1 MQAMRRVRNEKD
13 FLMKCVAALAML
25 LVPLPLMFVFE
36 VTAFKGFMLWHYPIY
51 YAVAAIS
58 AASGYFLMCLRRSR
72 HTPKTIFL
80 VNTLIALTATVLV
93 VLVAVVSSQINN
105 VLGENGFNVFYF
117 CVALMPSVIV
127 WYLLGMSLKKNR
139 FDDIFTPIWLGIYL
153 VETFICYIFC
163 CVMSADM
170 EYLGA
175 SEHRISVLLVV
186 MALLMVLLINQ
197 SNIRSEIDRR
207 RNTNLIVPKG
217 LRLYNAKLIAIV
229 GAVILAALMLK
240 DYVAAGLT
248 WLVKMTVKIIDT
260 LLFNIRFLQTEQMTP
275 EDTQLPDSDILSAE
289 GGSRDFLLY
298 ILVVVIVVL
307 VIVFRKKILS
317 LMRKIAGR
325 IFGKYSVDDT
335 VQEVYDDYTDCYEE
349 LDIRQERIVNETD
362 KDCLKRYRK
371 AKDNNEKFRLGYR
384 LYAMWLSKRSTEDIS
399 TKTVEQH
406 RIISEKLYHG
416 TNNIRAFS
424 DSYSK
429 IRYDDEPATADDIL
443 LSDSL
448 INELYK

>member
-1 MQAMRRVRNEKD
+1 MKKD

-36 VTAFKGFMLWHYPIY
+36 VTAFKGFTLWHYPIY

-93 VLVAVVSSQINN
+93 VLVAVGSSQINN

-163 CVMSADM
+163 CAMSADM

-186 MALLMVLLINQ
+186 MALLTVLLINQ

-240 DYVAAGLT
+240 DYVAVGLT

-275 EDTQLPDSDILSAE
+275 EDTQLPDSDFLSAE
-289 GGSRDFLLY
+289 GESRDFLLY

-335 VQEVYDDYTDCYEE
+335 VQEVYDDYTDSYEE

-406 RIISEKLYHG
+406 RLISEKLYHG
-416 TNNIRAFS
+416 TNNIGAFS

-429 IRYDDEPATADDIL
+429 IRYDDEPATADDVL

>member
-1 MQAMRRVRNEKD
+1 MKKD

-36 VTAFKGFMLWHYPIY
+36 VTAFKGFILWHYPIY

-80 VNTLIALTATVLV
+80 VNTLMALTATVLI

-186 MALLMVLLINQ
+186 MALLTVLLINQ

-275 EDTQLPDSDILSAE
+275 EDTQLPDSDFLSAE
-289 GGSRDFLLY
+289 GESRDFLLY

-335 VQEVYDDYTDCYEE
+335 VQEVYDDYTDSYEE
-349 LDIRQERIVNETD
+349 FDIRQERIVNETD

-416 TNNIRAFS
+416 TNNIGAFS

>member
-1 MQAMRRVRNEKD
+1 MKKD

-36 VTAFKGFMLWHYPIY
+36 VTAFKGFTLWHYPIY

-58 AASGYFLMCLRRSR
+58 AASGYFLICLRRSR

-80 VNTLIALTATVLV
+80 VNTLMALTATVLV

-139 FDDIFTPIWLGIYL
+139 FDDIFTPVWLGIYL

-186 MALLMVLLINQ
+186 MALLTVLLINQ

-207 RNTNLIVPKG
+207 RNTNLIVPRG

-248 WLVKMTVKIIDT
+248 WLAKMTVKIIDT

-289 GGSRDFLLY
+289 GESRDFLLY

-335 VQEVYDDYTDCYEE
+335 VQEVYDDYTDSYEE

-406 RIISEKLYHG
+406 RIISEKVYHG
-416 TNNIRAFS
+416 TNNIGAFS

>member
-1 MQAMRRVRNEKD
+1 MKKD

-25 LVPLPLMFVFE
+25 LVPMPLMFVFE
-36 VTAFKGFMLWHYPIY
+36 VTAFKGFTLWHYPIY

-80 VNTLIALTATVLV
+80 VNTLMALTATVLV

-139 FDDIFTPIWLGIYL
+139 FDDIFTPVWLGIYL

-186 MALLMVLLINQ
+186 MALLTVLLINQ

-207 RNTNLIVPKG
+207 RNTNLIVPRG

-248 WLVKMTVKIIDT
+248 WLAKMTVKIIDT

-289 GGSRDFLLY
+289 GESRDFLLY

-335 VQEVYDDYTDCYEE
+335 VQEVYDDYTDSYEE

-406 RIISEKLYHG
+406 RIISEKVYHG
-416 TNNIRAFS
+416 TNNIGAFS

>member
-1 MQAMRRVRNEKD
+1 MKKD
-13 FLMKCVAALAML
+13 FLMKCVAALTML

-80 VNTLIALTATVLV
+80 VNTLMALTATVLI

-186 MALLMVLLINQ
+186 MALLTVLLINQ

-275 EDTQLPDSDILSAE
+275 EDTQLPDSDFLSAE
-289 GGSRDFLLY
+289 GESRDFLLY

-335 VQEVYDDYTDCYEE
+335 VQEVYDDYTDSYEE
-349 LDIRQERIVNETD
+349 FDIRQERIVNETD

-416 TNNIRAFS
+416 TNNIGAFS

>member
-1 MQAMRRVRNEKD
+1 MKKD

-25 LVPLPLMFVFE
+25 LIPLPLMFVFE

-51 YAVAAIS
+51 YALAAIS

-80 VNTLIALTATVLV
+80 LNMLMALTATVLV

-139 FDDIFTPIWLGIYL
+139 FDDIFTPVWLGIYL

-186 MALLMVLLINQ
+186 MALLTVLLINQ

-275 EDTQLPDSDILSAE
+275 EDTQLPDSDFLSAE
-289 GGSRDFLLY
+289 GESRDFLLY

-335 VQEVYDDYTDCYEE
+335 VQEVYDDYTDSYEE

-406 RIISEKLYHG
+406 RLISEKLYHG
-416 TNNIRAFS
+416 TNNIGAFS

-429 IRYDDEPATADDIL
+429 IRYDDEPATNDDIH

>member
-1 MQAMRRVRNEKD
+1 MKKD

-25 LVPLPLMFVFE
+25 LVSLPLMFVFE

-80 VNTLIALTATVLV
+80 VNMLMALTATALV
-93 VLVAVVSSQINN
+93 VIVAVVSSQINN

-153 VETFICYIFC
+153 AETFICYIFC

-186 MALLMVLLINQ
+186 MALLTVLLINQ

-240 DYVAAGLT
+240 DYVAAGLI
-248 WLVKMTVKIIDT
+248 WLAKMTVKIIDT

-335 VQEVYDDYTDCYEE
+335 VQEVYDDYTDSYEE

-416 TNNIRAFS
+416 TNNIGAFS

>member
-1 MQAMRRVRNEKD
+1 MKKD

-80 VNTLIALTATVLV
+80 VNTLMALTATVLI

-186 MALLMVLLINQ
+186 MALLTVLLINQ

-229 GAVILAALMLK
+229 VAVILAALMLK

-275 EDTQLPDSDILSAE
+275 EDTQLPDSDFLSAE
-289 GGSRDFLLY
+289 GESRDFLLY

-335 VQEVYDDYTDCYEE
+335 VQEVYDDYTDSYEE
-349 LDIRQERIVNETD
+349 FDIRQERIVNETD

-416 TNNIRAFS
+416 TNNIGAFS

>member
-1 MQAMRRVRNEKD
+1 MKKD

-80 VNTLIALTATVLV
+80 VNTLMALTATVLI

-186 MALLMVLLINQ
+186 MALLTVLLINQ

-260 LLFNIRFLQTEQMTP
+260 LLFNIRFLQTEQLTP
-275 EDTQLPDSDILSAE
+275 DDTKLPDSDILSAE
-289 GGSRDFLLY
+289 GESRDFLLY

-317 LMRKIAGR
+317 LFRKIAGR
-325 IFGKYSVDDT
+325 IFGKYSADDT
-335 VQEVYDDYTDCYEE
+335 VQEVYDDYTDSYEE

-416 TNNIRAFS
+416 TNNIGAFS

-443 LSDSL
+443 LSDNL

>member
-1 MQAMRRVRNEKD
+1 MKKD

-51 YAVAAIS
+51 YAVAAIA

-80 VNTLIALTATVLV
+80 VNMLMALTATVLV

-163 CVMSADM
+163 CAMSADM

-186 MALLMVLLINQ
+186 MALLTVLLINQ

-240 DYVAAGLT
+240 DYVAEGLT

-289 GGSRDFLLY
+289 GKSRDFLLY

-335 VQEVYDDYTDCYEE
+335 VQEVYDDYTDSYEE

-416 TNNIRAFS
+416 TNNIGAFS

-429 IRYDDEPATADDIL
+429 IRYDDEPATNDDIH

-448 INELYK
+448 INELYNKCVIIST

>member
-1 MQAMRRVRNEKD
+1 MKKD

-36 VTAFKGFMLWHYPIY
+36 VTAFKGFTLWHYPIY

-163 CVMSADM
+163 CAMSADM

-186 MALLMVLLINQ
+186 MALLTVLLINQ

-240 DYVAAGLT
+240 DYVAVGLT

-275 EDTQLPDSDILSAE
+275 EDTQLPDSDFLSAE
-289 GGSRDFLLY
+289 GESRDFLLY

-335 VQEVYDDYTDCYEE
+335 VQEVYDDYTDSYEE

-416 TNNIRAFS
+416 TNNIGAFS

>member
-1 MQAMRRVRNEKD
+1 MKKD

-80 VNTLIALTATVLV
+80 VNMLIALTATALV

-186 MALLMVLLINQ
+186 MALLTVLLINQ

-275 EDTQLPDSDILSAE
+275 EDTKLPDSDILSAE
-289 GGSRDFLLY
+289 GESRDFLLY

-325 IFGKYSVDDT
+325 IFGKYSADDT
-335 VQEVYDDYTDCYEE
+335 VQEVYDDYTDSYEE

-362 KDCLKRYRK
+362 KDCLKHYRK

-399 TKTVEQH
+399 TKTVEQN

-416 TNNIRAFS
+416 TNNIGAFS

-443 LSDSL
+443 LSDNL

>member
-1 MQAMRRVRNEKD
+1 MKKD

-51 YAVAAIS
+51 YAVAAIA
-58 AASGYFLMCLRRSR
+58 AASGYFLMCLRRSW

-80 VNTLIALTATVLV
+80 LNMLMALTATVLV

-186 MALLMVLLINQ
+186 MALLTVLLINQ

-275 EDTQLPDSDILSAE
+275 EDTQLPDSDFLSAE
-289 GGSRDFLLY
+289 GESRDFLLY

-325 IFGKYSVDDT
+325 IFGKYSVDDA
-335 VQEVYDDYTDCYEE
+335 VQEVYDDYTDSYEE

-416 TNNIRAFS
+416 TNNIGAFS

-429 IRYDDEPATADDIL
+429 IRYDDESATADDIL
-443 LSDSL
+443 LSDSI

>member
-1 MQAMRRVRNEKD
+1 MKKD

-51 YAVAAIS
+51 YAVAAIA

-80 VNTLIALTATVLV
+80 VNTLMALTATVLV

-117 CVALMPSVIV
+117 CVSLMPSVIV

-139 FDDIFTPIWLGIYL
+139 FDEIFTPVWLGIYL

-163 CVMSADM
+163 CAMSADM

-186 MALLMVLLINQ
+186 MALLTVLLINQ

-275 EDTQLPDSDILSAE
+275 EDTQLPDSDFLSAAGE
-289 GGSRDFLLY
+289 SRDFLLY

-335 VQEVYDDYTDCYEE
+335 VQEVYDDYTDSYEE

-416 TNNIRAFS
+416 TNNIGAFS

-429 IRYDDEPATADDIL
+429 IRYDDEPATADDII

>member
-1 MQAMRRVRNEKD
+1 MKKD

-186 MALLMVLLINQ
+186 MALLTVLLINQ

-248 WLVKMTVKIIDT
+248 WLAKMTVKIIDT

-275 EDTQLPDSDILSAE
+275 EDTQLPDSDFLSAE
-289 GGSRDFLLY
+289 GESRDFLLY

-325 IFGKYSVDDT
+325 IFGKYSVDDA
-335 VQEVYDDYTDCYEE
+335 VQEVYDDYTDSYEE

-416 TNNIRAFS
+416 TNNIGAFS

>member
-1 MQAMRRVRNEKD
+1 MKKD

-80 VNTLIALTATVLV
+80 VNMLMALTATALV

-186 MALLMVLLINQ
+186 MALLTVLLINQ

-240 DYVAAGLT
+240 DHAAAGLT

-289 GGSRDFLLY
+289 GESRDFLLY

-335 VQEVYDDYTDCYEE
+335 VQEVYDDYTDSYEE

-416 TNNIRAFS
+416 TNNIGAFS

-429 IRYDDEPATADDIL
+429 IRYDDESATADDIL

>member
-1 MQAMRRVRNEKD
+1 MKKD

-36 VTAFKGFMLWHYPIY
+36 VTAFKGFTLWHYLIY

-163 CVMSADM
+163 CAMSADM

-186 MALLMVLLINQ
+186 MALLTVLLINQ

-240 DYVAAGLT
+240 DYVAVGLT

-275 EDTQLPDSDILSAE
+275 EDTQLPDSDFLSAE
-289 GGSRDFLLY
+289 GESRDFLLY

-335 VQEVYDDYTDCYEE
+335 VQEVYDDYTDSYEE

-406 RIISEKLYHG
+406 RLISEKLYHG
-416 TNNIRAFS
+416 TNNIGAFS

-429 IRYDDEPATADDIL
+429 IRYDDEPATADDVL

>member
-1 MQAMRRVRNEKD
+1 MKKD

-80 VNTLIALTATVLV
+80 VNILMALTATALV
-93 VLVAVVSSQINN
+93 ILVAVVSSQINN

-186 MALLMVLLINQ
+186 MALLTVLLINQ

-325 IFGKYSVDDT
+325 IFGKYTADDT
-335 VQEVYDDYTDCYEE
+335 VQEVYDDYTDSYEE

-416 TNNIRAFS
+416 TNNIGAFS

-429 IRYDDEPATADDIL
+429 IRYDDESATADDIL

>member
-1 MQAMRRVRNEKD
+1 MKKD

-36 VTAFKGFMLWHYPIY
+36 VTAFKGFTLWHYPIY

-80 VNTLIALTATVLV
+80 VNTLMALTATVLV

-139 FDDIFTPIWLGIYL
+139 FDDIFTPVWLGIYL

-186 MALLMVLLINQ
+186 MALLTVLLINQ

-207 RNTNLIVPKG
+207 RNTNLIVPRG

-248 WLVKMTVKIIDT
+248 WLAKMTVKIIDT

-289 GGSRDFLLY
+289 GESRDFLLY

-335 VQEVYDDYTDCYEE
+335 VQEVYVDYTDSYEE

-406 RIISEKLYHG
+406 RIISEKVYHG
-416 TNNIRAFS
+416 TNNIGAFS

>member
-1 MQAMRRVRNEKD
+1 MKKD

-25 LVPLPLMFVFE
+25 LIPLPLMFVFE

-163 CVMSADM
+163 CAMSADM

-186 MALLMVLLINQ
+186 MALLTVLLINQ

-240 DYVAAGLT
+240 DYVAVGLT

-275 EDTQLPDSDILSAE
+275 EDTQLPDSDFLSAE
-289 GGSRDFLLY
+289 GESRDFLLY

-335 VQEVYDDYTDCYEE
+335 VQEVYDDYTDSYEE

-406 RIISEKLYHG
+406 RLISEKLYHG
-416 TNNIRAFS
+416 TNNIGAFS

-429 IRYDDEPATADDIL
+429 IRYDDEPATADDVL

>member
-1 MQAMRRVRNEKD
+1 MKKD

-25 LVPLPLMFVFE
+25 LIPLPLMFVFE

-51 YAVAAIS
+51 YAVAAIA

-80 VNTLIALTATVLV
+80 VNTLMALTATVLV

-139 FDDIFTPIWLGIYL
+139 FDDIFTPVWLGIYL

-186 MALLMVLLINQ
+186 MALLTVLLINQ

-248 WLVKMTVKIIDT
+248 WLAKMTVKIIDT

-275 EDTQLPDSDILSAE
+275 EDTQLPDSDFLSAE
-289 GGSRDFLLY
+289 GESRDFLLY

-335 VQEVYDDYTDCYEE
+335 VQEVYDDYTDSYEE

-406 RIISEKLYHG
+406 RLISEKLYHG
-416 TNNIRAFS
+416 TNNIGAFS

-429 IRYDDEPATADDIL
+429 IRYDDEPATADDVL

>member
-1 MQAMRRVRNEKD
+1 MKKD

-25 LVPLPLMFVFE
+25 LIPLPLMFVFE

-80 VNTLIALTATVLV
+80 VNTLMALTATVLI

-163 CVMSADM
+163 CAMSADM

-186 MALLMVLLINQ
+186 MALLTVLLINQ

-275 EDTQLPDSDILSAE
+275 EDTQLPDSDFLSAE
-289 GGSRDFLLY
+289 GESRDFLLY

-335 VQEVYDDYTDCYEE
+335 VQEVYDDYTDSYEE

-406 RIISEKLYHG
+406 RLISEKLYHG
-416 TNNIRAFS
+416 TNNIGAFS

>member
-1 MQAMRRVRNEKD
+1 MKKD

-25 LVPLPLMFVFE
+25 LIPLPLMFVFE

-51 YAVAAIS
+51 YALAAIS

-80 VNTLIALTATVLV
+80 VNTLMALTATVLV

-139 FDDIFTPIWLGIYL
+139 FDDIFTPVWLGIYL

-163 CVMSADM
+163 CAMSADM

-186 MALLMVLLINQ
+186 MALLTVLLINQ

-275 EDTQLPDSDILSAE
+275 EDTQLPDSDFLSAE
-289 GGSRDFLLY
+289 GESRDFLLY

-335 VQEVYDDYTDCYEE
+335 VQEVYDDYTDSYEE

-371 AKDNNEKFRLGYR
+371 AKDNNEKFRLAYR

-416 TNNIRAFS
+416 TNNIGAFS

-429 IRYDDEPATADDIL
+429 IRYDDESATADDIL
-443 LSDSL
+443 LSDSI

>member
-1 MQAMRRVRNEKD
+1 MKKD

-80 VNTLIALTATVLV
+80 VNTLMALTATVLI

-186 MALLMVLLINQ
+186 MALLTVLLINQ

-275 EDTQLPDSDILSAE
+275 EDTQLPDSDFLSAE
-289 GGSRDFLLY
+289 GESRDFLLY

-335 VQEVYDDYTDCYEE
+335 VQEVYDDYTDSYEE
-349 LDIRQERIVNETD
+349 FDIRQERIVNETD

-406 RIISEKLYHG
+406 RLISEKLYHG
-416 TNNIRAFS
+416 TNNIGAFS

>member
-1 MQAMRRVRNEKD
+1 MKKD

-36 VTAFKGFMLWHYPIY
+36 VTAFKGFMLCHYPIY
-51 YAVAAIS
+51 YAVAAIA

-80 VNTLIALTATVLV
+80 VNTLMALTATVLV

-117 CVALMPSVIV
+117 CVALMPSVIA
-127 WYLLGMSLKKNR
+127 WYLLGMSFKKNR

-186 MALLMVLLINQ
+186 MALLTVLLINQ

-275 EDTQLPDSDILSAE
+275 EDTQLPDSDFLSAD

-335 VQEVYDDYTDCYEE
+335 VQEVYDDYTDSYEE

-416 TNNIRAFS
+416 TNNIGAFS

-429 IRYDDEPATADDIL
+429 IRYDDEPATADDII

>member
-1 MQAMRRVRNEKD
+1 MKKD

-80 VNTLIALTATVLV
+80 VNILMALTATALV
-93 VLVAVVSSQINN
+93 ILVAVVSSQINN

-186 MALLMVLLINQ
+186 MALLTVLLINQ

-207 RNTNLIVPKG
+207 RNTNIIVPKG

-240 DYVAAGLT
+240 DHVAAGLT

-289 GGSRDFLLY
+289 GESRDFLLY

-335 VQEVYDDYTDCYEE
+335 VQEVYDDYTDSYEE

-416 TNNIRAFS
+416 TNNIGAFS

>member
-1 MQAMRRVRNEKD
+1 MKKD

-25 LVPLPLMFVFE
+25 LIPLPLMFVFE

-51 YAVAAIS
+51 YAVAAIA

-80 VNTLIALTATVLV
+80 VNMLMALTATVLV

-163 CVMSADM
+163 CVMSVDM

-186 MALLMVLLINQ
+186 MALLTVLLINQ

-275 EDTQLPDSDILSAE
+275 EDTQLPDSDFLSAE
-289 GGSRDFLLY
+289 GESRDFLLY

-335 VQEVYDDYTDCYEE
+335 VQEVYDDYTDSYEE

-416 TNNIRAFS
+416 SNNIEAFS

-443 LSDSL
+443 LSDNL

>member
-1 MQAMRRVRNEKD
+1 MKKD

-51 YAVAAIS
+51 YAVAAIA

-80 VNTLIALTATVLV
+80 LNMLMALTATVLV

-186 MALLMVLLINQ
+186 MALLTVLLINQ

-275 EDTQLPDSDILSAE
+275 EDTQLPDSDFLSAE
-289 GGSRDFLLY
+289 GESRDFLLY

-317 LMRKIAGR
+317 LMRKLAGR
-325 IFGKYSVDDT
+325 IFGKYSVDDA
-335 VQEVYDDYTDCYEE
+335 VQEVYDDYTDSYEE

-416 TNNIRAFS
+416 TNNIGAFS

-429 IRYDDEPATADDIL
+429 IRYDDESATADDIL

>member
-1 MQAMRRVRNEKD
+1 MKKD

-80 VNTLIALTATVLV
+80 VNTLMALTATVLI

-186 MALLMVLLINQ
+186 MALLTVLLINQ

-260 LLFNIRFLQTEQMTP
+260 LLFNIRFLQTELMTP
-275 EDTQLPDSDILSAE
+275 EDTQLPDSDFLSAE
-289 GGSRDFLLY
+289 GESRDFLLY

-335 VQEVYDDYTDCYEE
+335 VQEVYDDYTDSYEE
-349 LDIRQERIVNETD
+349 FDIRQERIVNETD

-416 TNNIRAFS
+416 TNNIGAFS

>member
-1 MQAMRRVRNEKD
+1 MKKD

-36 VTAFKGFMLWHYPIY
+36 VTAFKGFMLWHYLIY

-72 HTPKTIFL
+72 HIPKTIFL

-139 FDDIFTPIWLGIYL
+139 FDDIFTPVWLGIYL

-163 CVMSADM
+163 CVMSVDM

-175 SEHRISVLLVV
+175 SEHRISVLLVL
-186 MALLMVLLINQ
+186 MALLTVLLINQ

-275 EDTQLPDSDILSAE
+275 EDTQLPDSDFLSAE
-289 GGSRDFLLY
+289 GESRDFLLY

-335 VQEVYDDYTDCYEE
+335 VQEVYDDYTDSYEE

-406 RIISEKLYHG
+406 RLISEKLYHG
-416 TNNIRAFS
+416 TNNIGAFS

>member
-1 MQAMRRVRNEKD
+1 MKKD

-80 VNTLIALTATVLV
+80 VNILMALTATALV
-93 VLVAVVSSQINN
+93 ILVAVVSSQINN

-186 MALLMVLLINQ
+186 MALLTVLLINQ

-248 WLVKMTVKIIDT
+248 WLAKMTVKIIDT

-289 GGSRDFLLY
+289 GGSLDFLLY

-335 VQEVYDDYTDCYEE
+335 VQEVYDDYTDSYEE

-429 IRYDDEPATADDIL
+429 IRYDDESATADDIL

>member
-1 MQAMRRVRNEKD
+1 MKKD

-36 VTAFKGFMLWHYPIY
+36 VTAFKGFMLWHYLIY

-72 HTPKTIFL
+72 HIPKTIFL

-139 FDDIFTPIWLGIYL
+139 FDDIFTPVWLGIYL

-186 MALLMVLLINQ
+186 MALLTVLLINQ

-275 EDTQLPDSDILSAE
+275 EDTPLPDSDFLSAE

-325 IFGKYSVDDT
+325 IFGKYSVDDPCLL
-335 VQEVYDDYTDCYEE
+335 YTSPSP
-349 LDIRQERIVNETD
+349 R
-362 KDCLKRYRK
+362 
-371 AKDNNEKFRLGYR
+371 
-384 LYAMWLSKRSTEDIS
+384 
-399 TKTVEQH
+399 
-406 RIISEKLYHG
+406 
-416 TNNIRAFS
+416 
-424 DSYSK
+424 DS
-429 IRYDDEPATADDIL
+429 
-443 LSDSL
+443 
-448 INELYK
+448 

>member
-1 MQAMRRVRNEKD
+1 MKKD

-51 YAVAAIS
+51 YAVAAIA
-58 AASGYFLMCLRRSR
+58 AASGYFLMRLRRSR

-80 VNTLIALTATVLV
+80 VNMLMALTATVLV

-186 MALLMVLLINQ
+186 MALLTVLLINQ

-260 LLFNIRFLQTEQMTP
+260 LLFNIRFLQTEQLTP
-275 EDTQLPDSDILSAE
+275 EDTKLPDSDILSAE
-289 GGSRDFLLY
+289 GESRDFLLY

-335 VQEVYDDYTDCYEE
+335 VQEVYDDYTDSYEE

-416 TNNIRAFS
+416 TNNIGAFS

-429 IRYDDEPATADDIL
+429 IRYDDESATADDIL

>member
-1 MQAMRRVRNEKD
+1 MKKD

-80 VNTLIALTATVLV
+80 LNMLMALTATVLV
-93 VLVAVVSSQINN
+93 FLVAVVSSQINN

-186 MALLMVLLINQ
+186 MALLTVLLINQ

-248 WLVKMTVKIIDT
+248 WLAKMTVKIIDT

-275 EDTQLPDSDILSAE
+275 EDTQLPDSDFLSAE
-289 GGSRDFLLY
+289 GESRDFLLY

-317 LMRKIAGR
+317 LMRKLAGR

-335 VQEVYDDYTDCYEE
+335 VQEVYDDYTDSYEE

-416 TNNIRAFS
+416 TNNIGAFS

-443 LSDSL
+443 LSDNL

>member
-1 MQAMRRVRNEKD
+1 MKKD

-36 VTAFKGFMLWHYPIY
+36 VTAFKGFTLWHYPIY

-72 HTPKTIFL
+72 HTPKPIFL
-80 VNTLIALTATVLV
+80 VNTLMALTATVLV

-139 FDDIFTPIWLGIYL
+139 FDDIFTPVWLGIYL

-186 MALLMVLLINQ
+186 MALLTVLLINQ

-207 RNTNLIVPKG
+207 RNTNLIVPRG

-248 WLVKMTVKIIDT
+248 WLAKMTVKIIDT

-289 GGSRDFLLY
+289 GESRDFLLY

-335 VQEVYDDYTDCYEE
+335 VQEVYDDYTDSYEE

-406 RIISEKLYHG
+406 RIISEKVYHG
-416 TNNIRAFS
+416 TNNIGAFS

>member
-1 MQAMRRVRNEKD
+1 MKKD

-36 VTAFKGFMLWHYPIY
+36 VTAFKGFTLWHYPIY

-80 VNTLIALTATVLV
+80 VNMLIALTATVLV

-186 MALLMVLLINQ
+186 MALLTVLLINQ

-240 DYVAAGLT
+240 DYVAAVLT
-248 WLVKMTVKIIDT
+248 WLAKMTVKIIDT

-275 EDTQLPDSDILSAE
+275 EDTQLPDSDFLSAE
-289 GGSRDFLLY
+289 GESRDFLLY

-325 IFGKYSVDDT
+325 IFGKYSIDDT
-335 VQEVYDDYTDCYEE
+335 VQEVYDDYTDSYEE

-416 TNNIRAFS
+416 TNNIGAFS

-429 IRYDDEPATADDIL
+429 IRYDDESATADDIL
-443 LSDSL
+443 LSDSI

>member
-1 MQAMRRVRNEKD
+1 MKKD

-25 LVPLPLMFVFE
+25 LIPLPLMFVFE

-51 YAVAAIS
+51 YAVAAI
-58 AASGYFLMCLRRSR
+58 AAATGYFLMCLRRSR

-80 VNTLIALTATVLV
+80 LNMLMALTATVLV

-139 FDDIFTPIWLGIYL
+139 FDDIFTPVWLGIYL

-186 MALLMVLLINQ
+186 MALLTVLLINQ

-275 EDTQLPDSDILSAE
+275 EDTQLPDSDFLSAE
-289 GGSRDFLLY
+289 GESRDFLLY

-335 VQEVYDDYTDCYEE
+335 VQEVYDDYTDSYEE

-416 TNNIRAFS
+416 TNNIGAFS

-429 IRYDDEPATADDIL
+429 IRYDDESATADDIL

>member
-1 MQAMRRVRNEKD
+1 MKKD

-80 VNTLIALTATVLV
+80 VNMLMALTATVLV

-186 MALLMVLLINQ
+186 MALLTVLLINQ

-207 RNTNLIVPKG
+207 RNTNLIVPRG

-248 WLVKMTVKIIDT
+248 WLMKMTVKIIDT
-260 LLFNIRFLQTEQMTP
+260 LLFNIRFLQTEQMAP

-289 GGSRDFLLY
+289 GESRDFLLY

-335 VQEVYDDYTDCYEE
+335 VQEVYDDYTDSYEE

-416 TNNIRAFS
+416 TNNIGAFS

-429 IRYDDEPATADDIL
+429 IRYDDELATADDIL
-443 LSDSL
+443 LSDNL

>member
-1 MQAMRRVRNEKD
+1 MKKD

-51 YAVAAIS
+51 YAVAAVA

-80 VNTLIALTATVLV
+80 VNMLMALTATVLV

-105 VLGENGFNVFYF
+105 VLCENGFNVFYF

-139 FDDIFTPIWLGIYL
+139 FDDIFTPVWLGIYL

-186 MALLMVLLINQ
+186 MALLTVLLINQ

-207 RNTNLIVPKG
+207 RNTNLIVPRG
-217 LRLYNAKLIAIV
+217 LKLYNAKLIAIV

-289 GGSRDFLLY
+289 GKSRDFLLY

-335 VQEVYDDYTDCYEE
+335 VQEVYDDYTDSYEE
-349 LDIRQERIVNETD
+349 LDIRQERIVIETD

-406 RIISEKLYHG
+406 RNISEKLYHG
-416 TNNIRAFS
+416 TNNIGAFS

-429 IRYDDEPATADDIL
+429 IRYDDEPATTDDIH

>member
-1 MQAMRRVRNEKD
+1 MKKD

-36 VTAFKGFMLWHYPIY
+36 VTAFNGFTLWHYPIY

-80 VNTLIALTATVLV
+80 VNTLMALTATVLV

-139 FDDIFTPIWLGIYL
+139 FDDIFTPVWLGIYL

-186 MALLMVLLINQ
+186 MALLTVLLINQ

-207 RNTNLIVPKG
+207 RNTNLIVPRG

-248 WLVKMTVKIIDT
+248 WLAKMTVKIIDT

-289 GGSRDFLLY
+289 GESRDFLLY

-335 VQEVYDDYTDCYEE
+335 VQEVYDDYTDSYEE

-406 RIISEKLYHG
+406 RIISEKVYHG
-416 TNNIRAFS
+416 TNNIGAFS